1 MKVRALVLLLGCGV
15 AGAALSMEFEGTDVA
30 TLNDQI
36 GHEYEAVVPISEL
49 VDRALD
55 SRLVLY
61 GEVHDQLE
69 APRQFLRL
77 AEALRSQSGVP
88 LRFGLEFVD
97 RGDWDI
103 LARYLDQ
110 TLDETQ
116 FLARVMPTSLLLLP
130 EVGEAHLDVLRFA
143 RRNGIDVLPLE
154 SRPGGARPM
163 VVRNSE
169 IRWNLTSH
177 LGRHATERLLV
188 LYGVQHTV
196 GPDAV
201 SRGIQVP
208 HLTVTSYGDSVLS
221 AFQRREGRWPEAG
234 EVLRLRA
241 GVYLQAVGGPP
252 RQANLPS
259 WDPGAREELLSA
271 IEASYEGDWRGLP
284 LAIEALADPDVR
296 WRRAAIHAL
305 RQAAERSFGYDP
317 EAEPPASA
325 PAQELWLD
333 WWHRNER
340 RLGTR

>member
-1 MKVRALVLLLGCGV
+1 M
-15 AGAALSMEFEGTDVA
+15 
-30 TLNDQI
+30 
-36 GHEYEAVVPISEL
+36 
-49 VDRALD
+49 
-55 SRLVLY
+55 
-61 GEVHDQLE
+61 E

-77 AEALRSQSGVP
+77 AEALRLESGLP
-88 LRFGLEFVD
+88 LRFGIEFVD

-110 TLDETQ
+110 TIDESQ
-116 FLARVMPTSLLLLP
+116 FLARLMPTSLLLLP
-130 EVGEAHLDVLRFA
+130 EVGEAHLEVLRFA
-143 RRNGIDVLPLE
+143 RRYGIDVLPLE

-188 LYGVQHTV
+188 LYGVQHAV

-201 SRGIQVP
+201 TRGLKIP
-208 HLTVTSYGDSVLS
+208 LLTVTSYGDSVLA
-221 AFQRREGRWPEAG
+221 AFQRHEGRWPEAG
-234 EVLRLRA
+234 EVLRVRGGL
-241 GVYLQAVGGPP
+241 YLEAVGGPP
-252 RQANLPS
+252 RQASLPS

-284 LAIEALADPDVR
+284 LAIDALVDPDVR

-317 EAEPPASA
+317 EAEPAA
-325 PAQELWLD
+325 WQTAQELWLG
-333 WWHRNER
+333 WWRRNEP